1 MPTRLG
7 QYFKLFHY
15 ARRYRV
21 KLLDFTMAES
31 DPKITIEQTPTST
44 NNEDMSNIVYEDISD
59 CSNSVPVERDCSNSV
74 PVERLDYSKEGSL
87 IRVSMLLTVVFSASE
102 LAFLDFD
109 GELLMTTM
117 AKN

>member
-1 MPTRLG
+1 
-7 QYFKLFHY
+7 
-15 ARRYRV
+15 
-21 KLLDFTMAES
+21 MAES

-44 NNEDMSNIVYEDISD
+44 NNDMSNIVYEDLSD

-74 PVERLDYSKEGSL
+74 PVERLDFSKEGSL